1 MTIKTIYQ
9 QAYRTVIQ
17 TLRERRESLGI
28 TQTALSVHLGWPQQT
43 VSAIE
48 AGARRL
54 DLLEFAKVASA
65 LGMSSKDASTLLL
78 ATWTE
83 VKVEP
88 IAPGKP
94 KRAPKRG

>member
-1 MTIKTIYQ
+1 MPVKTIYQ

-17 TLRERRESLGI
+17 TLRERRESVGV

-65 LGMSSKDASTLLL
+65 LGMNSKEASTLLL
-78 ATWTE
+78 ATWAE

-88 IAPGKP
+88 IVLGKP
-94 KRAPKRG
+94 KRASRRG